1 MPATVAALVVVMSV
15 GADHGEMTLKPMP
28 EPKASSSKVK
38 AAATKPPAMIAGHD
52 TAETG
57 GASASTITVSTM
69 SFPLHLATTTG
80 RCGEGSAPCFLG
92 LQLPEAA

>member
-1 MPATVAALVVVMSV
+1 MPPTVAALVVVMSV

-57 GASASTITVSTM
+57 GDSASTITVSTM
-69 SFPLHLATTTG
+69 AIPSLVA
-80 RCGEGSAPCFLG
+80 RQRAVVDEGSALCFARLR
-92 LQLPEAA
+92 LPEAA